1 MEKRESLCTVDGT
14 LIGTSTMESN
24 EEASQNIRRTTMW
37 SSDSTSGNTFKG
49 NKKVI
54 FLSEVSHT
62 KKDIL
67 YNLIYRCKL
76 KKKKNHRKKYIYGYQ
91 IRDGGW

>member
-1 MEKRESLCTVDGT
+1 MEKRETLCTLDGI
-14 LIGTSTMESN
+14 LIGTSTMKSN
-24 EEASQNIRRTTMW
+24 EEDSQNIKRTTMW

-49 NKKVI
+49 DKIVI

-67 YNLIYRCKL
+67 YNLIYMCQL
-76 KKKKNHRKKYIYGYQ
+76 KKYILKNIYIYGYQ
-91 IRDGGW
+91 R